1 MPKKGNLATHNTS
14 YLTPRLPPI
23 RPKIFK
29 ENRLELIRIL
39 TSLHKGKIKKF
50 LLSKRALWYMHG
62 CSICCTDILFTLIL
76 TITIL

>member
-50 LLSKRALWYMHG
+50 LLSKRTFLVHT
-62 CSICCTDILFTLIL
+62 CCISCTEILFTLNNNLIL
-76 TITIL
+76 